1 MLPTTANEKENLE
14 AHVDLCALR
23 YAGLDERLTSVE
35 AKLDLI
41 TSKIEQFKTDL
52 LWILIKAGV
61 SIFVSIAGLGYAGIK
76 MLGH

>member
-1 MLPTTANEKENLE
+1 MLATTANEKENLE
-14 AHVDLCALR
+14 AHVDLCQLR
-23 YAGLDERLTSVE
+23 YQQLDIRLTSVE

-41 TSKIEQFKTDL
+41 TSKIEQFKTEL

>member
-1 MLPTTANEKENLE
+1 MIPTTANEKESLE

-23 YAGLDERLTSVE
+23 YAGLDQRLTSVE

-41 TSKIEQFKTDL
+41 TSKIEQFKTEL
-52 LWILIKAGV
+52 LWVLVKAGA
-61 SIFVSIAGLGYAGIK
+61 SIFVSIAGLGYAAIK